1 MLCYLRDNP
10 RDKPEVKTMKKWLC
24 ISVLLLSCLFP
35 VAADTISY
43 DKSGFDKIYN
53 VVDDAVFDLR
63 YYSPYNF
70 TGHKIRGYKAPVA
83 YMTKEAL
90 QALAVAAADLRAQGY
105 RILVWDSY
113 RPQKAV
119 DDFVE
124 WINDPS
130 NPGNTSF
137 YPTLHKSDLI
147 AGYYI
152 MPKSG
157 HTRGSTIDLT
167 IIKQDGSFVDMGG
180 TFDLFSEISHPD
192 YKKLTKKQ
200 KKNRKILRD
209 AMIKAGFKPLDSE
222 WWHFTL
228 KNEPYPDTYFNF
240 DVE

>member
-1 MLCYLRDNP
+1 
-10 RDKPEVKTMKKWLC
+10 MKKLIC
-24 ISVLLLSCLFP
+24 AFMLSYISIFP
-35 VAADTISY
+35 VWADTIST

-53 VVDDAVFDLR
+53 VIDDAVFDLR

-90 QALAVAAADLRAQGY
+90 EALAVAAAELRSQGY

-119 DDFVE
+119 DHFVQ
-124 WINDPS
+124 WINDP
-130 NPGNTSF
+130 NDPGNKSF
-137 YPTLHKSDLI
+137 YPTLEKSNLI
-147 AGYYI
+147 AGDYI

-200 KKNRKILRD
+200 KKNRRILRD
-209 AMIKAGFKPLDSE
+209 AMVKAGFKPLDSE

>member
-1 MLCYLRDNP
+1 
-10 RDKPEVKTMKKWLC
+10 MKKLIC
-24 ISVLLLSCLFP
+24 VFMLFLIGILP
-35 VAADTISY
+35 VWADTVST

-53 VVDDAVFDLR
+53 VIDDAVFDLR

-70 TGHKIRGYKAPVA
+70 TGHKIRGYNAPVA

-90 QALAVAAADLRAQGY
+90 QALAVAAADLRARGY

-124 WINDPS
+124 WINDP
-130 NPGNTSF
+130 NDPGNKSF
-137 YPTLHKSDLI
+137 YPTLKKSDLI
-147 AGYYI
+147 VGDYI

-200 KKNRKILRD
+200 KKNRQILRD
-209 AMIKAGFKPLDSE
+209 AMVKAGFKPLESE

>member
-1 MLCYLRDNP
+1 
-10 RDKPEVKTMKKWLC
+10 MKKLIW
-24 ISVLLLSCLFP
+24 ISIFFIASIAP
-35 VAADTISY
+35 VTADTISY
-43 DKSGFDKIYN
+43 DKSGFDKIYH
-53 VVDDAVFDLR
+53 VIDDAVFDIR

-70 TGHKIRGYKAPVA
+70 TGAKITGYRAPVA

-105 RILVWDSY
+105 RILVWDAY

-119 DDFVE
+119 DHFVR
-124 WINDPS
+124 WINDPLDE
-130 NPGNTSF
+130 GNKSF
-137 YPTLHKSDLI
+137 YPKLRKSDLI
-147 AGYYI
+147 AGVYI

-167 IIKQDGSFVDMGG
+167 IIKQDGSSVDMGG

-192 YKKLTKKQ
+192 YKKLTKEQ
-200 KKNRKILRD
+200 KRNRKILQD
-209 AMIKAGFKPLDSE
+209 AMSKAGFKGLDSE

-228 KNEPYPDTYFNF
+228 KEEPYPDTYFNF